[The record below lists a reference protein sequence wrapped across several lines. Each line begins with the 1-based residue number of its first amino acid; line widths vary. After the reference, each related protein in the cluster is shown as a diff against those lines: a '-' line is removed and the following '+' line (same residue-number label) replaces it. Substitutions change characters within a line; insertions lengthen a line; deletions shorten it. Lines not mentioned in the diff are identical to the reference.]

1 MRTERNPLSDDAQAT
16 EIDSRWKNRF
26 RGSRLLFLPGGRW
39 QVPVIRVAQEMGL
52 VVICADGTPIAPGFA
67 VADLAFQVPLQDVA
81 SLVRIGR
88 ERRVDA
94 VMTEQTDFAVPLVA
108 QVAAELGVKGLPVD
122 VALAATHKG
131 RMRERAA
138 AAGIRQPAFRICR
151 TAEEALCAVAELGMP
166 AFCKPADGQSSRGVS
181 RLDQSNE
188 ASIVAAFER
197 AKSASSIGE
206 TIFEQFIA
214 GTESTVEGFVVEG
227 QPTTLAIS
235 DKAHYDDLPGVART
249 LTWPG
254 DFSPEVTR
262 RIAEANEATVR
273 ALGIPFGITH
283 GEFLI
288 DERGEPWLVEMAARG
303 GGTRIASHIVP
314 ALCGF
319 EPTPALIALLLG
331 EAPEVAITRQR
342 AAQLRFLRLPAGK
355 RILGFPNVAELRS
368 MPGVIEIAF
377 NQVVGDRV
385 PAVEDDRSRNGYVIV
400 AADSREAAHALAE
413 RIERELVVDL
423 AD

>member
-1 MRTERNPLSDDAQAT
+1 LSDDARSLEA
-16 EIDSRWKNRF
+16 EIDPRWKNRF
-26 RGSRLLFLPGGRW
+26 RGLRLLFLPGGRW
-39 QVPVIRVAQEMGL
+39 QVPVIRAAQQMGL
-52 VVICADGTPIAPGFA
+52 VVICADGTPEAPGFA
-67 VADLAFQVPLQDVA
+67 VADEAIQVPLQDVT

-108 QVAAELGVKGLPVD
+108 QVAAELGLKGLPLD

-138 AAGIRQPAFRICR
+138 AVGIRQPAFRICR
-151 TAEEALCAVAELGMP
+151 TAEEAIRAIAEFGVP
-166 AFCKPADGQSSRGVS
+166 IFCKPADGQSSRGVS
-181 RLDQSNE
+181 RLERADE

-197 AKSASSIGE
+197 ARIASQIGE
-206 TIFEQFIA
+206 TIFEQFVA
-214 GTESTVEGFVVEG
+214 GTEATVEGFVVDGEA
-227 QPTTLAIS
+227 TTLAIS
-235 DKAHYDDLPGVART
+235 GKVHYDDLPGVART

-254 DFSPEVTR
+254 AFSPDITE
-262 RIAEANEATVR
+262 RIARANEATIR

-288 DERGEPWLVEMAARG
+288 DAKGEPWLVEMAARG

-314 ALCGF
+314 ALSGF
-319 EPTPALIALLLG
+319 EPTPALISILLG
-331 EAPEVAITRQR
+331 ESPKVVTKYQR

-355 RILGFPNVAELRS
+355 RILSFPNLAELRS
-368 MPGVIEIAF
+368 LPGVIEIAF
-377 NQVVGDRV
+377 NQAVGDRI

-400 AADSREAAHALAE
+400 SAEDRATANTLSE
-413 RIERELVVDL
+413 RIEHDLVVDL
-423 AD
+423 GD

>member
-1 MRTERNPLSDDAQAT
+1 LSADANSAPLDP
-16 EIDSRWKNRF
+16 RWKNRY

-39 QVPVIRVAQEMGL
+39 QVPVIRVAQQMGL
-52 VVICADGTPIAPGFA
+52 VVSCADGTPNAPGFQ
-67 VADLAFQVPLQDVA
+67 VADVAIQVPLQDVA

-108 QVAAELGVKGLPVD
+108 QVAAELGLKGLPVE

-151 TAEEALCAVAELGMP
+151 TDEEAVRAAAELGVP
-166 AFCKPADGQSSRGVS
+166 LFCKPADGQSSRGVS
-181 RLDQSNE
+181 RLDEPSE
-188 ASIVAAFER
+188 SAIVQAFER
-197 AKSASSIGE
+197 AKTASPIGE
-206 TIFEQFIA
+206 TIFEQFVA
-214 GTESTVEGFVVEG
+214 GTEATVEGFVVDG
-227 QPTTLAIS
+227 RPTTLAIS
-235 DKAHYDDLPGVART
+235 NKAHYDDLPGVART

-254 DFSPEVTR
+254 NFPPAVIE
-262 RIAEANEATVR
+262 RIARANEATVR

-288 DERGEPWLVEMAARG
+288 DSTGEPWLVEMAARG

-314 ALCGF
+314 ALTGF
-319 EPTPALIALLLG
+319 DPTPALIAILLG
-331 EAPEVAITRQR
+331 ETPEVLCTERR

-355 RILGFPNVAELRS
+355 RILGFPNLAELS
-368 MPGVIEIAF
+368 SIPGVIEIAF
-377 NQVVGDRV
+377 NQSIGDRV
-385 PAVEDDRSRNGYVIV
+385 PDVADDRSRHGYVIV
-400 AADSREAAHALAE
+400 SAADRAAADALAE
-413 RIERELVVDL
+413 RIEREIVVDL